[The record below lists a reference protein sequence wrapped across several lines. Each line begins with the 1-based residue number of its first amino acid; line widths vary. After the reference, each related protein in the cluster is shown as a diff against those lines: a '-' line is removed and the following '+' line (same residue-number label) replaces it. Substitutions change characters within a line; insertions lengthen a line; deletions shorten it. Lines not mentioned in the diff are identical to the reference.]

1 VTDDGGL
8 LRPDS
13 AVVHADA
20 PAGPDLE
27 RIVARLLTAGT
38 YVSVAIL
45 AVGTVLMVA
54 GGVQPLSGWTPFDLN
69 QLGDDLAHLRPAGFL
84 WLGLAAVIAT
94 PAGRVGA
101 SLAGYLRGGE
111 RLMALIAVLVLAV
124 IVLSVGLATT
134 LEP

>member
-1 VTDDGGL
+1 VTGDRGVP
-8 LRPDS
+8 RPDS
-13 AVVHADA
+13 SVARPDA
-20 PAGPDLE
+20 PTSPDLE

-45 AVGTVLMVA
+45 AVGTLLMVA
-54 GGVQPLSGWTPFDLN
+54 GGVEPLSGWAPFDVN
-69 QLGDDLAHLRPAGFL
+69 RLGDDLVHLRPAGFL

-111 RLMALIAVLVLAV
+111 RLMALIAILVLAV
-124 IVLSVGLATT
+124 IVLSVALART